1 MILAYLCENPDAE
14 DTLEGIVEWWLLAE
28 DIKWRTAEVRQALRT
43 LTSDGYVL
51 EKCGA
56 EGRVRYRIN
65 RERLEEIQKV
75 FQKPDGEP
83 EQSRNDES
91 GH

>member
-28 DIKWRTAEVRQALRT
+28 DIKWRTTEVRQALRT
-43 LTSDGYVL
+43 LTANGYVL

-56 EGRVRYRIN
+56 EGRIRYRIN
-65 RERLEEIQKV
+65 RERLEEIQRGL
-75 FQKPDGEP
+75 QKPDGEP
-83 EQSRNDES
+83 EQSENDES